1 MASECQPWEKVD
13 VVGRA
18 NARQRLS
25 PGSTAHVL
33 LTTDAATKPGKVTV
47 YLTTYTLQ
55 NAPHYYASFHTEVTG
70 PSF

>member
-1 MASECQPWEKVD
+1 MPASVYP
-13 VVGRA
+13 
-18 NARQRLS
+18 
-25 PGSTAHVL
+25 PGSTATFS
-33 LTTDAATKPGKVTV
+33 LTTEAAIKPGKVTV